1 MKTLRIFLHFVFGV
15 VNVLV
20 LILFV
25 AAAYS
30 DRISPDQSIL
40 FSYLGLA
47 FPVLCI
53 LNLCFMVYW
62 LFVGEWRL
70 ILIGLASFLLS
81 WGPVKHYFPFH
92 GRVKPVPTENVIKVL
107 TYNVMAFGYKN
118 HTKLSPNKILKYIM
132 HSGADVVCLQE
143 YAESKS
149 PKGLTAAKIYD
160 ALKMYPYRS
169 VLFTSSSRF
178 QDFGV
183 AVFSKYP
190 ITNIRPVKYDSK
202 YNGSSIQEIKIGEK
216 KLTLI
221 NNHLE
226 SFKLTMEDRSRYSSL
241 IKSFG
246 SDGLDELRGAFEQ
259 KLGPAFRIRSK
270 QAEAVAREI
279 QKSKNPYVL
288 VCGDFNDTPIS
299 YAHRTIQG
307 DLVDAFAA
315 SGRGMGITY
324 NRNLFWFRIDNIL
337 HTPNMTS
344 MNCTVDKVKYS
355 DHYPLWCYIRLE
367 ADSGKKGK

>member
-1 MKTLRIFLHFVFGV
+1 MKTLRIFLHFVLGV

-25 AAAYS
+25 VAAYS
-30 DRISPDQSIL
+30 DRVSPDQSLL
-40 FSYLGLA
+40 FSYFGLA
-47 FPVLCI
+47 FPVLSI
-53 LNLCFMVYW
+53 LNVCFILYW

-70 ILIGLASFLLS
+70 ILVGLASFLLC
-81 WGPVKHYFPFH
+81 WGPVRHYFPFH
-92 GRVKPVPTENVIKVL
+92 SRVKPVPTEQVVKVL

-118 HTKLSPNKILKYIM
+118 HTKLSPNKILTYIM
-132 HSGADVVCLQE
+132 ESDADIVCLQE

-149 PKGLTAAKIYD
+149 SKGLTGEKIYE

-169 VLFTSSSRF
+169 VMFTSSSRF
-178 QDFGV
+178 QDFGI

-190 ITNIRPVKYDSK
+190 IARIRPVKYESK
-202 YNGSSIQEIKIGEK
+202 YNGSSVQEITIGDK

-226 SFKLTMEDRSRYSSL
+226 SFKLTMEDRSRYSTF
-241 IKSFG
+241 IKSLS

-270 QAEAVAREI
+270 QAEAVAGEI
-279 QKSKNPYVL
+279 RKTKNPYIL

-307 DLVDAFAA
+307 ELVDAFAA

-324 NRNLFWFRIDNIL
+324 NRNFFWFRIDNIL
-337 HTPNMTS
+337 HSPNMKAI
-344 MNCTVDKVKYS
+344 NCTVDKVKYS
-355 DHYPLWCYIRLE
+355 DHYPLWCYLQL
-367 ADSGKKGK
+367 